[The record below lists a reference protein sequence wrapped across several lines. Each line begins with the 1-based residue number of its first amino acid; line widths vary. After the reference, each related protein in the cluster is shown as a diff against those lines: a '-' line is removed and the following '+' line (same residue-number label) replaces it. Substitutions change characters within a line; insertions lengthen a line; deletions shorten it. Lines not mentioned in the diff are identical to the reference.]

1 MFSKNPS
8 KESLRQMLQAQC
20 DNAML
25 LDNSVRQLYAA
36 EPAPSRS
43 PYRPKKKQVDAYQQE
58 IERLSQARDS
68 GVVVE
73 PQGKIYVQE
82 GAAEL
87 DIQALEKEA
96 AEFMRNRCRK

>member
-25 LDNSVRQLYAA
+25 LDNSVHTLYAA
-36 EPAPSRS
+36 EPVPSKS
-43 PYRPKKKQVDAYQQE
+43 PYRPKKPQVDAYQQE
-58 IERLSQARDS
+58 IQRLAQAKDS
-68 GVVVE
+68 VPGSN
-73 PQGKIYVQE
+73 QGCDPAPTE
-82 GAAEL
+82 GSGDF

-96 AEFMRNRCRK
+96 AAFMRTHRRK